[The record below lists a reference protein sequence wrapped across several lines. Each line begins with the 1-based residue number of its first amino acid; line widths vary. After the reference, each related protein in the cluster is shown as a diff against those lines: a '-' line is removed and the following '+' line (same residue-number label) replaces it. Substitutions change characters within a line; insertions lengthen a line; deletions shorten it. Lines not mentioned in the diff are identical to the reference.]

1 MPASSRRSPSGSAA
15 SSPRSTSTSLST
27 ISCCARTDT
36 SSPAAIEN
44 APASRPATP
53 ARRTADAL
61 VDAPATPSTSDRL
74 VSNPS
79 PAPSTVAR
87 VVPPWTS
94 RWRLALDL
102 PKLSQR
108 PTDAAGR
115 AGGFSFA
122 VLICE
127 PPAMRSTKYELSVL
141 QFLTLPGC
149 GAILR
154 AGGAEQQAEL
164 GGGGG
169 GPGGG
174 IEEPVRPAGQFDL
187 HLPPRDRGPP
197 GIRVGPAFR
206 LAAVL
211 IWERTGHL
219 VVGDLSQH
227 LPGGIYQ
234 VPHRAG
240 GLQPGDG
247 AQPLAAGLLRH
258 QVGQLGRHALG
269 ARPER
274 RVHFAAGAGPRREL
288 EMPPGV
294 GPAGAP
300 AQRDPRRRQAL
311 PGGVVIDGGQMVG
324 ARAGDGR
331 DAGHHGQVG
340 HHEASIDG
348 VFALDLDG
356 AIGGAHTPTLRRGR
370 EDASISRCNLAAVT
384 AP

>member
-1 MPASSRRSPSGSAA
+1 MSGLADRIRATVLASSADRPCATYMPASSRLSPSGSSA
-15 SSPRSTSTSLST
+15 SSWRSTCNSLST

-74 VSNPS
+74 VSSPS

-94 RWRLALDL
+94 RWRLDLGL

-108 PTDAAGR
+108 PTDAAR
-115 AGGFSFA
+115 CAGGFSLA
-122 VLICE
+122 VLMCE
-127 PPAMRSTKYELSVL
+127 PPAMCSTEYELSVL

-149 GAILR
+149 GLPLR
-154 AGGAEQQAEL
+154 ARGAEQQAEL

-169 GPGGG
+169 GPGPGVEQQPARRT
-174 IEEPVRPAGQFDL
+174 EELGCPEGQFDL
-187 HLPPRDRGPP
+187 HLPPRYCGMP
-197 GIRVGPAFR
+197 GSRVPRAFR
-206 LAAVL
+206 FAAFL
-211 IWERTGHL
+211 IWERTGDL

-227 LPGGIYQ
+227 LPRGIQQ

-274 RVHFAAGAGPRREL
+274 RVHFAAGAGPRR
-288 EMPPGV
+288 
-294 GPAGAP
+294 
-300 AQRDPRRRQAL
+300 
-311 PGGVVIDGGQMVG
+311 
-324 ARAGDGR
+324 
-331 DAGHHGQVG
+331 
-340 HHEASIDG
+340 
-348 VFALDLDG
+348 
-356 AIGGAHTPTLRRGR
+356 
-370 EDASISRCNLAAVT
+370 
-384 AP
+384 